1 MRIARF
7 TVTAA
12 VAAMLVAV
20 VLVGSTSAAWAN
32 GIPKVTLK
40 ASPKVAGIGDQE
52 TLSGTVKHS
61 YPRCRTVIIQQ
72 WVGIWRQTT
81 KARLTAK
88 GTFSV
93 HVNIPESARQFWNLR
108 AVYRV
113 PRHSYYGF
121 ARVTVRNYALLSV
134 GQTATV
140 WDDQGDKAQV
150 TLSSVSDYTQP
161 ASTYGEAPAN
171 GEYAVCDVSVT
182 VTTGS
187 YDVNSLN
194 FLYQAPGG
202 LTYDCFDGNA
212 SSAGFDPELQ
222 AVTLQAGQQ
231 TRGYV
236 TFDVPAGTTGAD
248 VQLTWGGDVV
258 AQWNR

>member
-1 MRIARF
+1 MRIAKS
-7 TVTAA
+7 TVAVA
-12 VAAMLVAV
+12 VAATLVAV
-20 VLVGSTSAAWAN
+20 VLLGFTAAASAN
-32 GIPKVTLK
+32 SIPKVTLR
-40 ASPKVAGIGDQE
+40 ASPKVAGIGDPE
-52 TLSGTVKHS
+52 TLSGTVKHR

-93 HVNIPESARQFWNLR
+93 HVSVPESARQFWNLR

-113 PRHSYYGF
+113 PGNSYYGF

-140 WDDQGDKAQV
+140 WDSQGDKAQV
-150 TLSSVSDYTQP
+150 TLFSVSDYTQP
-161 ASTYGEAPAN
+161 ASTYGEPPAN
-171 GEYAVCDVSVT
+171 GEYAVCDISVQ
-182 VTTGS
+182 VTTGTW
-187 YDVNSLN
+187 DVNPLF

-202 LTYDCFDGNA
+202 LTYDCFDGKA
-212 SSAGFDPELQ
+212 SGAGFDPELQ

-236 TFDVPAGTTGAD
+236 TFDVPSGTAGAD
-248 VQLTWGGDVV
+248 VQFTDPLGEVL
-258 AQWNR
+258 AQ